1 MLLIDMYRRGELQ
14 GKTLP
19 QIIAVAGDGNLRDD
33 NETSREFRELLG
45 HIHLPEIRNYAEQ
58 CWKLSASDFAEG
70 GRVLQD
76 IVNEVGK
83 RLGFK
88 VKDGRY
94 SRGTMDNPAYDG
106 VWELPGKR
114 VIVVES
120 KLNAAFGAEL
130 NRVARYR
137 LSLIAQHPDLSEEL
151 VSVLLVVGRGKTD
164 NLAMQIRGSRHA
176 WDMRIISADALLK
189 IAEIKERVEEPTF
202 RRFHEI
208 LVPREFTCLD
218 EVAGLFLSTASEAS
232 VEEDE
237 AAEMEAAA
245 AVGDSLDLEAI
256 DSRKKTP
263 FRIATINRAECV
275 LKDREEIVSG
285 LISRSRTT
293 FSTPDNARGVVC
305 LTSKNYHIA
314 GDHFWFSLRSHQKAF
329 LDSCLRGWVVLGC
342 GTEDVIFLIPWQD
355 LSSRLDSLLKNHHG
369 NVEQWHIHI
378 RESDGQLVMRPKSGH
393 EDIPMSNYLPD
404 GRDST

>member
-1 MLLIDMYRRGELQ
+1 MLLIDMHRRGELR

-19 QIIAVAGDGNLRDD
+19 QIIAFAGDGKLRDD

-45 HIHLPEIRNYAEQ
+45 HIQLPEIRIYAEQ
-58 CWKLSASDFAEG
+58 CLKLSASEFAEG
-70 GRVLQD
+70 GLVLQD
-76 IVNEVGK
+76 IVNQVGK

-88 VKDGRY
+88 VGDGRY

-130 NRVARYR
+130 DRVARYR
-137 LSLIAQHPDLSEEL
+137 LRLIAQRPDLSEEL
-151 VSVLLVVGRGKTD
+151 VSILLVAGRGDMD
-164 NLAMQIRGSRHA
+164 NLTMQIRGSRHA
-176 WDMRIISADALLK
+176 WDMRIISVDALLK

-218 EVAGLFLSTASEAS
+218 EVADLFLSTASEAS

-245 AVGDSLDLEAI
+245 AGDSLNLKAV
-256 DSRKKTP
+256 DSPKKLP
-263 FRIATINRAECV
+263 FLIATINRAECA
-275 LKDREEIVSG
+275 LKDREEIASG
-285 LISRSRTT
+285 LIPRSRTT
-293 FSTPDNARGVVC
+293 LSTPDNACGVVC
-305 LTSKNYHIA
+305 LTSKNYRRA
-314 GDHFWFSLRSHQKAF
+314 GDRFWFSLRSHQKAF
-329 LDSCLRGWVVLGC
+329 LDSHSRAWVILGC

-355 LSSRLDSLLKNHHG
+355 LSFRLDSLLKNYNG

-378 RESDGQLVMRPKSGH
+378 HESNGRLVMRPQSGH
-393 EDIPMSNYLPD
+393 EDIPMSGYLLG
-404 GRDST
+404 GRGLG

>member
-1 MLLIDMYRRGELQ
+1 MLLIDMHRKGELQ

-19 QIIAVAGDGNLRDD
+19 QIIAFAGDGKLRDD

-45 HIHLPEIRNYAEQ
+45 HIQLPEIRIYAEQ
-58 CWKLSASDFAEG
+58 CLKLSASDFAEG
-70 GRVLQD
+70 GLVLQD
-76 IVNEVGK
+76 IVNQVGK

-88 VKDGRY
+88 VGDGRY

-130 NRVARYR
+130 DRVARYR
-137 LSLIAQHPDLSEEL
+137 LRLIAQRPDLSEEL
-151 VSVLLVVGRGKTD
+151 VSILLVVGRGETD
-164 NLAMQIRGSRHA
+164 NLTMQIRGSRHA
-176 WDMRIISADALLK
+176 WDMRIISVDALLK

-245 AVGDSLDLEAI
+245 AAGDSLNLEAV
-256 DSRKKTP
+256 DSPKKLP
-263 FRIATINRAECV
+263 FLIATINRAECA
-275 LKDREEIVSG
+275 LKDREEIASG
-285 LISRSRTT
+285 LIPRSRTT
-293 FSTPDNARGVVC
+293 LSTPDNACGVVC
-305 LTSKNYHIA
+305 LTSKNYRRA
-314 GDHFWFSLRSHQKAF
+314 GDRFWFSLRSHQKAF
-329 LDSCLRGWVVLGC
+329 LDSYSRAWVILGC

-355 LSSRLDSLLKNHHG
+355 LSSRLDSLLKNYNG

-393 EDIPMSNYLPD
+393 EDIPMSSYLPD
-404 GRDST
+404 GRDSK